1 MVRFLRPLLAGALA
15 VMTLTGCVIVNDSD
29 QADLENDPTA
39 RTVKDG
45 VEFWDLTG
53 EPTAEALGIRSDRMS
68 ADYRSD
74 EPRRI
79 VLQLEGG
86 RSLRFEAPL
95 LSFTRSRSA
104 GGDAFTL
111 GSRGATVAP
120 ADLGDQLTALTEQLS
135 GDPDPGVES
144 FLAEVA
150 QAPDEQT
157 ERVRYSSPEQVYG
170 DLTIGVSADVAPI
183 AGAGRFVVGGA
194 WAAPTS

>member
-1 MVRFLRPLLAGALA
+1 
-15 VMTLTGCVIVNDSD
+15 MTLTGCVIVNDSD
-29 QADLENDPTA
+29 QRDVEQDPTA
-39 RTVKDG
+39 RTIEDG
-45 VEFWDLTG
+45 VETWDLTG
-53 EPTAEALGIRSDRMS
+53 EPTAEALGIPSDRMS

-120 ADLGDQLTALTEQLS
+120 EDLGAQLAELTEQLS

-157 ERVRYSSPEQVYG
+157 ERVRYSSPEHVYG
-170 DLTIGVSADVAPI
+170 GLTLGVSADVAPI